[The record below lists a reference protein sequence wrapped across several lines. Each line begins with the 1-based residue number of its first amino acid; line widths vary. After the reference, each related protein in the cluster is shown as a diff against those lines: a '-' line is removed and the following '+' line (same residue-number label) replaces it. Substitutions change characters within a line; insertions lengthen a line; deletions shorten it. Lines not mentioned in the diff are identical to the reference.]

1 MHTVGVYLSMF
12 FCNRWPRHTFI
23 PLFLG
28 SIIEAVGVGMLA
40 WALYFEHSPTIY
52 GMIGL
57 TGAGTGL
64 RFMPGSLHAVAFF
77 PEHIAAVVAVMGVA
91 VPFGGTVALT
101 IMGTVFNNTSGI
113 GRDSPFRNFSSLA
126 QLPQDV
132 LDQVTNHAKVCFTS
146 RYYACRSSLLTLD
159 VI

>member
-1 MHTVGVYLSMF
+1 MF
-12 FCNRWPRHTFI
+12 FCNRWPRHTFV

-28 SIIEAVGVGMLA
+28 SVIEAVGVGMLA
-40 WALYFEHSPTIY
+40 WALYREHTPTIY

-64 RFMPGSLHAVAFF
+64 RFMPGILHAIAFF
-77 PEHIAAVVAVMGVA
+77 PDRIAAVVAVMGLA

-113 GRDSPFRNFSSLA
+113 SRNSPFRDFSTLSE
-126 QLPQDV
+126 LPQDV
-132 LDQVTNHAKVCFTS
+132 LARVTDSARVCIPAPT
-146 RYYACRSSLLTLD
+146 YYVL
-159 VI
+159 V